1 MTYKSIGFGFSLC
14 KFHISKFIPSTRFI
28 VVANE
33 DESIKLNILEAAEG
47 KRKSQVHEFLGK
59 TKCSS

>member
-1 MTYKSIGFGFSLC
+1 MC